1 MCWWLLLLLVMLEN
15 FLLCTL
21 KSGFLTFVSR
31 VFSSL
36 PYPSLFFWLLCAA
49 FLHRWHRC
57 SLTPTIAIL
66 WVWKSIWNV
75 CLSSGTLIGLCFQN
89 SPKRHIYALSEIIIN
104 MFCASFTCQAYFGWE
119 ASMNAIEMKCHS
131 VERNASAP
139 TRTHT
144 HTQNIYRKVF
154 NKEKCTFSTNFFR
167 FSIFMLWL
175 SKTWVSHW
183 YSWILFCHTIGHM
196 RCAQFKN
203 PSPCQPWSFIRS
215 VLMQTKTQWLK

>member
-21 KSGFLTFVSR
+21 KSGFLAFVSR

-36 PYPSLFFWLLCAA
+36 PYPSLSFWLLCAA

-139 TRTHT
+139 TRTRTHT
-144 HTQNIYRKVF
+144 HTPKIYIGK
-154 NKEKCTFSTNFFR
+154 FSTKKNVLPQLTSSAFP
-167 FSIFMLWL
+167 FSCSGSQRHGFPIDIAEFCFVIQLDTCDVHN
-175 SKTWVSHW
+175 SK
-183 YSWILFCHTIGHM
+183 ILRHVNHEVLLD
-196 RCAQFKN
+196 QF
-203 PSPCQPWSFIRS
+203 
-215 VLMQTKTQWLK
+215 